1 MCANKISLNL
11 FQSCL
16 EGRGLEV
23 KFFYDRVKLYVDSS
37 NKKAKIEKISLN
49 KEQYKIIPRA
59 LLHYDT
65 MSLLIDAC
73 QPDDAY
79 FEQLNNAISGDYV
92 VNYAE
97 FAMDILCNNKRQVT
111 ELSKLLIE
119 LLIFERKRSD
129 TRFYY
134 EKAKK
139 IHYYGTRHKHKD
151 VLVIYADKKH
161 KIDPNR
167 YCVHLEMRLYGSKT
181 IKGFGIY
188 TIQDL
193 IDFQHETIWDKY
205 LDLRDVNYK
214 KLGCLSMEAKES
226 LVDSSYW
233 RHGQKMF
240 NKYCGAQELLKLEP
254 LCTEAF
260 VPIKNR
266 RMFESRLNYA
276 LK

>member
-16 EGRGLEV
+16 EDKGFEV

-37 NKKAKIEKISLN
+37 NKKAKIEKICPN
-49 KEQYKIIPRA
+49 KEQQKIIPRT

-65 MSLLIDAC
+65 MSLIIDAC

-79 FEQLNNAISGDYV
+79 FEQLNNAISGDYL
-92 VNYAE
+92 VNYIE
-97 FAMDILCNNKRQVT
+97 FAMDILCSNKRQVN
-111 ELSKLLIE
+111 ELGKLLNE
-119 LLIFERKRSD
+119 LLVFERKRSN

-134 EKAKK
+134 KK
-139 IHYYGTRHKHKD
+139 VKKTHYYGTRCRHKD
-151 VLVIYADKKH
+151 VLVIYNDKKH
-161 KIDPNR
+161 KIDPDKH
-167 YCVHLEMRLYGSKT
+167 CVHLEMRLYGST
-181 IKGFGIY
+181 IIKRFGIY

-193 IDFQHETIWDKY
+193 IEFQHKNIWDKY

-214 KLGCLSMEAKES
+214 KLGRLSMEAKES

-240 NKYCGAQELLKLEP
+240 NKYGSAQELLQLEP
-254 LCTEAF
+254 YCTEAF

-266 RMFESRLNYA
+266 RMFESRLKSA